1 MLPQSSSSLRCP
13 GLLGAPTLCRLR
25 GAHHCG
31 MYSLVCIV
39 LYFLY
44 SSVCIALYVFVFCI
58 VFCIISMVQYLL
70 IVCIVLYSVLYCM
83 VWYDSMLRFVS
94 MAGMVL
100 YFVSFVWYVLH
111 VKSFNV
117 PPTSSWSLALRYPE
131 EGSAWIIFETF
142 TAVPLRRPSE
152 CHLALF
158 GALHHNTVEKTF
170 RRLPR
175 GDLLHTTAEERFVVS
190 PSSLWSPSSHRAAHF
205 GAVRHAAPGIPSLCI
220 AGGVLHHNAPEE
232 RFIVPP
238 GSLWSPL

>member
-1 MLPQSSSSLRCP
+1 M
-13 GLLGAPTLCRLR
+13 
-25 GAHHCG
+25 
-31 MYSLVCIV
+31 
-39 LYFLY
+39 
-44 SSVCIALYVFVFCI
+44 
-58 VFCIISMVQYLL
+58 

-100 YFVSFVWYVLH
+100 HFVSFVWYVLH

-142 TAVPLRRPSE
+142 TSVPLRRPSE

-175 GDLLHTTAEERFVVS
+175 GDLLHTTAGERFVVS
-190 PSSLWSPSSHRAAHF
+190 PSSLWSPSSHGAAHF
-205 GAVRHAAPGIPSLCI
+205 GAVRHAAPGDPLTVHCWRSPSSQCARGTFHRTARLPLEPIVMSHSSFKRPSLC
-220 AGGVLHHNAPEE
+220 
-232 RFIVPP
+232 
-238 GSLWSPL
+238 